1 VPDKGTLETYQNI
14 ILDLL
19 NLLDIPTQAGTLYKK
34 GLLSLVAFKTIV
46 LGKAALEKIVADL
59 VNDAATIGMDK
70 KNWSL
75 AEFLQMY
82 KDKANSMVLELTPG
96 STAGIHILAATS
108 IESLT
113 YKYVYLLG
121 FRENEFPTLRLENWI
136 YDDAERATLKD
147 LGVELPS
154 TQAGYAEDAR
164 FFAAV
169 CACPQE
175 V

>member
-1 VPDKGTLETYQNI
+1 M
-14 ILDLL
+14 
-19 NLLDIPTQAGTLYKK
+19 
-34 GLLSLVAFKTIV
+34 VAFKTIA

-59 VNDAATIGMDK
+59 VNDAK
-70 KNWSL
+70 RLL
-75 AEFLQMY
+75 AWTRKTGALQSFLQMY

-96 STAGIHILAATS
+96 STAGMHILAATS
-108 IESLT
+108 IESLA

-136 YDDAERATLKD
+136 YDDAERATSERLR
-147 LGVELPS
+147 GGASS

-175 V
+175 RSDLYLLRG